1 MKGQWFT
8 RLSPN
13 SELCSIFTLPLAPAV
28 HFLLPELYG
37 GTGVAHAFSISSFR
51 GIGRLIAIAAILA
64 LAAPLHAQESTASDA
79 AKRKVKARVAAEY
92 PQLARQMG
100 VSGKVKVE
108 VTITADGK
116 VSATKIVGGS
126 PVLVSAAVDAV
137 KKWKFEPGPKDTVE
151 IIEFEFKDPAS

>member
-1 MKGQWFT
+1 LFT
-8 RLSPN
+8 RPETN
-13 SELCSIFTLPLAPAV
+13 SELCPKFARSLAVTV
-28 HFLLPELYG
+28 HFLLPELSG
-37 GTGVAHAFSISSFR
+37 GTGVKRAFSISAYR
-51 GIGRLIAIAAILA
+51 GMSLLIALAAILA
-64 LAAPLHAQESTASDA
+64 FGASLHGQDSAPSEA

-92 PQLARQMG
+92 PALARQMG

-116 VSATKIVGGS
+116 VASTKVVGGS

-137 KKWKFEPGPKDTVE
+137 KKWKFETGPKDTVE